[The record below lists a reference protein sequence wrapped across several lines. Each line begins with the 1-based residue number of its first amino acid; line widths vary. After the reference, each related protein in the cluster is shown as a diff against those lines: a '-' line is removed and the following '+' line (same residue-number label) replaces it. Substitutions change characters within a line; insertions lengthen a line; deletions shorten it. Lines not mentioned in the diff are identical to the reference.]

1 MTTLMEAIL
10 TIRPDLADF
19 ANDTQKA
26 MAIVSEAGEEAAEDI
41 EEAFE
46 DAADE
51 AQGSLDSIDSD
62 GMSGRIQDNL
72 AAISVAFAGMGVASE
87 GFARSQGQTN
97 ATLARVGLISGL
109 AEQDLRDMIVA
120 MTDHT
125 FSAEDA
131 AAGMERLARA
141 GIVTGEE
148 FATILPLMDT
158 FADATGGDVVGS
170 IDLFDRVLSALDVPL
185 TEAGQ
190 HLDALGFLANQTTVP
205 LQTLGMLM
213 RREAPA
219 LKEYGLGTDDIAVA
233 MAALEAEGIRGPR
246 TVMAFQKALADGEGS
261 VEEFW
266 QALGVSNE
274 TLQQQRE
281 RLGEAGGSVE
291 RFAEA
296 NNAVLTPVQ
305 QLQANMGNLLFRFG
319 GLADAAGLAS
329 APIAALG
336 PTMMAVNATQQVM
349 SAGMGV
355 KLVGALK
362 AATIGF
368 GKLAVAILA
377 NPLFLLAAVIIGLG
391 VLIWKF
397 RDQIRDGIV
406 GAFNFVK
413 DRVNAVVGWFS
424 STFEGLGD
432 RIRGVFARIGD
443 TIRSVFQSAVGFVK
457 GMINQLIGMFE
468 RVFNGPANAANAL
481 IRTANRVPG
490 VNLPQLPTLSIPRLA
505 EGGDIERAG
514 RVMVGEEGPEFLD
527 LPRGARVTP
536 LDKAG
541 GDINITMNVTVQGGS
556 FDEDKLAR
564 ALDRIARDAAAT
576 STYRRPQ

>member
-10 TIRPDLADF
+10 TIRPDLGSF
-19 ANDTQKA
+19 EKETQQA
-26 MAIVSEAGEEAAEDI
+26 MSIVSEAGEEAAEDI

-46 DAADE
+46 EAGDS
-51 AQGSLDSIDSD
+51 AQGSLDGIDSD
-62 GMSGRIQDNL
+62 GMTGRIQDNL
-72 AAISVAFAGMGVASE
+72 GKISVAFAGLGVASE
-87 GFARSQGQTN
+87 GFSRKQGETN
-97 ATLARVGLISGL
+97 ATLSRVGLISGIT
-109 AEQDLRDMIVA
+109 ESELRDLIGGMV
-120 MTDHT
+120 DHT
-125 FSAEDA
+125 FAAEDA
-131 AAGMERLARA
+131 AAGMERLAKS
-141 GIVTGEE
+141 GITTAEE

-185 TEAGQ
+185 SEAGD
-190 HLDALGFLANQTTVP
+190 HMDALGFLANQTTVP
-205 LQTLGMLM
+205 LNNLAMLM

-219 LKEYGLGTDDIAVA
+219 LKEYGLSTDDIAVA

-246 TVMAFQKALADGEGS
+246 TVMAFQSALADGEGS
-261 VEEFW
+261 VEDFW

-274 TLQQQRE
+274 TLEQQRA
-281 RLGEAGGSVE
+281 RLEGAEGSVYA
-291 RFAEA
+291 FADA
-296 NNAVLTPVQ
+296 NNDVMTPVEK
-305 QLQANMGNLLFRFG
+305 LQANMGNLLFRFG
-319 GLADAAGLAS
+319 GLADAAGLAA

-349 SAGMGV
+349 SAGMGL

-362 AATIGF
+362 AVTVGF
-368 GKLAVAILA
+368 GKLAVAILT

-397 RDQIRDGIV
+397 REQIV
-406 GAFNFVK
+406 GALVGAFDFVK
-413 DRVNAVVGWFS
+413 EKVGAVFQWFRDTVDR
-424 STFEGLGD
+424 LGE
-432 RIRGVFARIGD
+432 RIGD
-443 TIRSVFQSAVGFVK
+443 VFRRVGETIRTVFRSAVDFVK

-468 RVFNGPANAANAL
+468 RVINGPATAANAL
-481 IRTANRVPG
+481 IKTANRLPG
-490 VNLPQLPTLSIPRLA
+490 VNLPTLPTINIPRLA

-541 GDINITMNVTVQGGS
+541 DTNITMNVTVQGGS

>member
-10 TIRPDLADF
+10 TIRPDMADF

-26 MAIVSEAGEEAAEDI
+26 MSVVSEAGEEAAEGI

-46 DAADE
+46 EAADG
-51 AQGSLDSIDSD
+51 AQGSLDGIDSD
-62 GMSGRIQDNL
+62 GMTSRIQDNIGK
-72 AAISVAFAGMGVASE
+72 ISVAFAGLGVASE
-87 GFARSQGQTN
+87 GFARKQGETN
-97 ATLARVGLISGL
+97 ATLARVGLISGI
-109 AEQDLRDMIVA
+109 AEGDLRDMINT

-131 AAGMERLARA
+131 AAGMERLARS
-141 GIVTGEE
+141 GVTTGEE

-158 FADATGGDVVGS
+158 FADATGKDVVGS
-170 IDLFDRVLSALDVPL
+170 IDLFDRVLSALDIPL
-185 TEAGQ
+185 TEAGE
-190 HLDALGFLANQTTVP
+190 HMDALGFLATQTTVP
-205 LQTLGMLM
+205 MDNLAMLM
-213 RREAPA
+213 RREASSMR
-219 LKEYGLGTDDIAVA
+219 EYGLSTDDVAVA

-246 TVMAFQKALADGEGS
+246 AVIAFQNALKKGEGDLTAFH
-261 VEEFW
+261 E
-266 QALGVSNE
+266 ALGVGSE
-274 TLQQQRE
+274 QLDRQRK
-281 RLGEAGGSVE
+281 RLAEAEGSME
-291 RFAEA
+291 AFAEA
-296 NNAVLTPVQ
+296 NNAVMTPVE

-319 GLADAAGLAS
+319 GLADVAGMVS

-336 PTMMAVNATQQVM
+336 PTMMAVNATQQVL

-355 KLVGALK
+355 KMVGALK
-362 AATIGF
+362 AATVGF
-368 GKLAVAILA
+368 GKLAVAILT

-397 RDQIRDGIV
+397 RDQIMDGIV
-406 GAFNFVK
+406 GAFNFVRK
-413 DRVNAVVGWFS
+413 RVGMVIDWFRR
-424 STFEGLGD
+424 TFDGLGE
-432 RIRGVFARIGD
+432 RIRGVFTRIGN
-443 TIRSVFQSAVGFVK
+443 TIRNVFQSAVSFVK

-490 VNLPQLPTLSIPRLA
+490 VNLPQLPTINIPRLA

-536 LDKAG
+536 FDKAG
-541 GDINITMNVTVQGGS
+541 GDTNIFMEVKVEGGS
-556 FDEDKLAR
+556 FDEDKLAE

>member
-10 TIRPDLADF
+10 TIRPDLGSF
-19 ANDTQKA
+19 EKETQQA
-26 MAIVSEAGEEAAEDI
+26 MSIVSEAGEEAAEDI

-46 DAADE
+46 EAGDS
-51 AQGSLDSIDSD
+51 AQGSLDGIDSD
-62 GMSGRIQDNL
+62 GMTGRIQDNL
-72 AAISVAFAGMGVASE
+72 GKISVAFAGLGVASE
-87 GFARSQGQTN
+87 GFARKQGETN
-97 ATLARVGLISGL
+97 ATLARVGLISGIT
-109 AEQDLRDMIVA
+109 ESELRDLIGGMV
-120 MTDHT
+120 DHT
-125 FSAEDA
+125 FAAEDA
-131 AAGMERLARA
+131 AAGMERLAKS
-141 GIVTGEE
+141 GITTAEE

-185 TEAGQ
+185 SEAGD
-190 HLDALGFLANQTTVP
+190 HMDALGFLANQTTVP
-205 LQTLGMLM
+205 LNNLAMLM

-219 LKEYGLGTDDIAVA
+219 LKEYGLSTDDIAVA

-246 TVMAFQKALADGEGS
+246 TVMAFQSALADGEGS
-261 VEEFW
+261 VEDFW

-274 TLQQQRE
+274 TLEQQRA
-281 RLGEAGGSVE
+281 RLADAEGSVYA
-291 RFAEA
+291 FADA
-296 NNAVLTPVQ
+296 NNDVMTPVEK
-305 QLQANMGNLLFRFG
+305 LQANMGNLLFRFG
-319 GLADAAGLAS
+319 GLADAAGLAA

-349 SAGMGV
+349 SAGMGL

-362 AATIGF
+362 AVTVGF
-368 GKLAVAILA
+368 GKLAVAILT
-377 NPLFLLAAVIIGLG
+377 NPLFLLAALVIGLG

-397 RDQIRDGIV
+397 REQIIGALV
-406 GAFNFVK
+406 GAFDFVK
-413 DRVNAVVGWFS
+413 EKVGAVFQWFRDTVDR
-424 STFEGLGD
+424 LGE
-432 RIRGVFARIGD
+432 RIGD
-443 TIRSVFQSAVGFVK
+443 VFRRVGETIRTVFRSAVDFVK

-468 RVFNGPANAANAL
+468 RVINGPATAANAL
-481 IRTANRVPG
+481 IKTANRLPG
-490 VNLPQLPTLSIPRLA
+490 VNLPTLPTINIPRLA

-541 GDINITMNVTVQGGS
+541 DTNITMNVTVQGGS